1 MARAYGKRQTKSRN
15 GRIERR
21 EGRRVWLELPL
32 PLAEVLSET
41 ETAVEQLAGEAGLLL
56 MRAAIE
62 AEVEQLAGPR
72 YARLEQRRAS
82 RWGSQAGYVVF
93 GGQKVR
99 LARSRVRDPA
109 GQELPLANYRAFQTD
124 GRLQR
129 AVAARLV
136 LGLSTRNYEP
146 AVQDFCRGYGI
157 KKSSV
162 SRHFVRASAQALR
175 ELVERPL
182 GGLDLAV
189 LILDGLTFAE
199 QMLVVALGVDGTG
212 HKQVLGLWQGAS
224 ENAAVCRTLLEELIR
239 RGLAPEQ
246 RYLFVLD
253 GSKALRKAVR
263 QLFGENTPIQ
273 RCLRHKRE
281 NVRQHLPQPHQARVD
296 ARLCAAYNLRSCAE
310 AQRALEN
317 LARSLERLNPSAA
330 ASLREGLDETLTL
343 HRLEIPEQL
352 RQSLRTT
359 NLIESCF
366 SRTRHLT
373 RNVKRWQGGDM
384 VQRWAATMLLT
395 AEKTF
400 RRLKGYRAM
409 PLLVQRLRG
418 PRLEK
423 LAA

>member
-1 MARAYGKRQTKSRN
+1 MARAYGKQAAKSRN
-15 GRIERR
+15 GRIARI
-21 EGRRVWLELPL
+21 EGRRAWLELPL
-32 PLAEVLSET
+32 PLAEVLT
-41 ETAVEQLAGEAGLLL
+41 ETKAAVEQLAGEAGLLL

-72 YARLEQRRAS
+72 YTRVEQRRAS
-82 RWGSQAGYVVF
+82 RWGSQPGYVVF

-99 LARSRVRDPA
+99 LERARVRDAA
-109 GQELPLANYRAFQTD
+109 GRELPLANYRAFQAD

-129 AVAARLV
+129 AVAERLV
-136 LGLSTRNYEP
+136 LGLSTRNYAP

-157 KKSSV
+157 QKSSV

-182 GGLDLAV
+182 GDLALAV

-212 HKQVLGLWQGAS
+212 RKHVLGLWQGAT
-224 ENAAVCRTLLEELIR
+224 ENAAVCRGLLEELIR
-239 RGLAPEQ
+239 RGLSPDA
-246 RYLFVLD
+246 RYLFGLD
-253 GSKALRKAVR
+253 GSKALKRAVR
-263 QLFGENTPIQ
+263 QLFGEDTPIQ

-281 NVRQHLPQPHQARVD
+281 NVRQHLPPAHQASVD
-296 ARLCAAYNLRSCAE
+296 ARLCAAYDLRSYAE
-310 AQRALEN
+310 AKRALES
-317 LARSLERLNPSAA
+317 LARYLERLNPSAA
-330 ASLREGLDETLTL
+330 ASLREGLEETLTL
-343 HRLEIPEQL
+343 HRLEIPESL

-409 PLLVQRLRG
+409 PLLLQRLRG
-418 PRLEK
+418 PMRQK